1 MDSAGRDRTWRWLP
15 WLLAAGLAL
24 RVAVALNTDATD
36 HPDEIFQYLEPAHRL
51 VFHHGLVAWEYRYG
65 IRSWIIPGFVAGIL
79 QALSALG
86 LGRPD
91 VYQPVI
97 KIVFC
102 ALSLSLPLAVYRAT
116 QAAMNETA
124 ARVALVLA
132 LIWYEIVFF
141 AHKPLADALCA
152 YSLYGALALL
162 AAGSSQ
168 RTKTAFGLLCGLTLA
183 LRFQLAPAVAVML
196 LIALWRWRWRSAW
209 AVSGFAV
216 AMAASGLLDLYTW
229 GRAFSSILSNLEL
242 NLFAGVANSF
252 GVQPAGYYF
261 QVLMLSSLDLVF
273 AGAAGLYLWRR
284 TAWPLIAVGLVIL
297 VSFSAIGHKEPR
309 FIFPLIPLW
318 LIGVAGLAAHPAL
331 TGLTRR
337 LAQAAPV
344 AAAAVSL
351 AGFLWVL
358 PLEDRIYALPI
369 LGPDDLR
376 QAYLAVAREPNVT
389 GLIDQSGAPWWRT
402 GGYFDLHQAAP
413 IYRPDV
419 PATQMAQVMTAPDRY
434 ASHWLLPVAAPT
446 PPGYRRMARFGA
458 YALARRIQDPA
469 RSLVPAGYSTLT
481 STGLRLAPRV
491 TPRW

>member
-1 MDSAGRDRTWRWLP
+1 MDSRGDSRTWRWLP
-15 WLLAAGLAL
+15 WLLLAGLAL

-65 IRSWIIPGFVAGIL
+65 IRSWIIPGFVACIL
-79 QALSALG
+79 EALKAIG
-86 LGRPD
+86 LARPD

-102 ALSLSLPLAVYRAT
+102 VLSLSLPLAVYRST
-116 QAAMNETA
+116 RAMMSEAA
-124 ARVALVLA
+124 ARIALVLV
-132 LIWYEIVFF
+132 LVWYEIVFF

-162 AAGSSQ
+162 AAGASN
-168 RTKTAFGLLCGLTLA
+168 RTKTAFGVLCGLTLA
-183 LRFQLAPAVAVML
+183 LRFQLAPAVGVML
-196 LIALWRWRWRSAW
+196 LIGLWRWRWRGAW
-209 AVSGFAV
+209 AAAGFA
-216 AMAASGLLDLYTW
+216 AMMAASGLLDLYTW
-229 GRAFSSILSNLEL
+229 GRPFSSILSNLEL
-242 NLFAGVANSF
+242 NLFAGVADGF
-252 GVQPAGYYF
+252 GVRPAGYYL

-273 AGAAGLYLWRR
+273 AGVAGLYLWRR

-297 VSFSAIGHKEPR
+297 ASFSAIGHKEPR
-309 FIFPLIPLW
+309 FILPLIPLW
-318 LIGVAGLAAHPAL
+318 LMGVAGLAAHPAL

-344 AAAAVSL
+344 LAAAVSL
-351 AGFLWVL
+351 AGLLWVL

-376 QAYLAVAREPNVT
+376 QAYLALSRQGDVT

-419 PATQMAQVMTAPDRY
+419 PDTRMAQVMAAPERY
-434 ASHWLLPVAAPT
+434 ASHWLLPAAALT

-458 YALARRIQDPA
+458 YALARRIHDPA
-469 RSLVPAGYSTLT
+469 QSLVPPGYSTLT
-481 STGLRLAPRV
+481 ATGLRLKPKV